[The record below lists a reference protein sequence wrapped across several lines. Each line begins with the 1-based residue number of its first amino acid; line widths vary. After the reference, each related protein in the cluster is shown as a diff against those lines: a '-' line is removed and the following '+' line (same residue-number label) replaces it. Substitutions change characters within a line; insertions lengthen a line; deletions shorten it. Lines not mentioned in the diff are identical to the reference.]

1 MILLG
6 LPVRDQLTW
15 GGTVTIGHHI
25 WIRKVRLLTTL
36 LDSGLFTFLEVLP
49 EGHTCIIRAFSFLGT
64 VPIFGL
70 G

>member
-6 LPVRDQLTW
+6 LSVRDKLAW

-25 WIRKVRLLTTL
+25 WISKVRLLTTL
-36 LDSGLFTFLEVLP
+36 LDSGLFTFLEVLL
-49 EGHTCIIRAFSFLGT
+49 EGHTCIIWAFCFQGA